1 MNITLHLILIKIHN
15 LECQKFIIKARQ
27 KWFTYFCQFSVA
39 STNTSTS
46 TPNITDLGLCT
57 GMEVKESCDED
68 GHRNVNWSGIV
79 LMFIGV
85 LLTGVGNCCF
95 YSFGVAYLDDNT
107 SHENSPIMLSITYT
121 LRLVGPTLGYALGT
135 FCLKMYVI
143 PGQKVTME
151 EGDPN
156 WIGAWWLG
164 FPLIGTL
171 IFIFSGT
178 YRYLKN
184 Y

>member
-1 MNITLHLILIKIHN
+1 MPKNHSKQGKVIYL
-15 LECQKFIIKARQ
+15 FS
-27 KWFTYFCQFSVA
+27 FFFCQFSVA

-46 TPNITDLGLCT
+46 TPNITDIGLCT